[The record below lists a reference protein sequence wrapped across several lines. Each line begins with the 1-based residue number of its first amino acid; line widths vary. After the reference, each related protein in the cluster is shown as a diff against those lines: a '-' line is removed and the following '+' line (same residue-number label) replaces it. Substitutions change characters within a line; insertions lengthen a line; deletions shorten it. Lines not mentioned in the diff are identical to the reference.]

1 MSPGLPA
8 TVVTV
13 STSLP
18 QADEDVPRYVGDIRV
33 MLQFVPDQ
41 DKKSKKKAKGTL
53 MVWIQQARQLPIV
66 RSGATFV
73 QW

>member
-1 MSPGLPA
+1 MMMSL
-8 TVVTV
+8 TH
-13 STSLP
+13 S
-18 QADEDVPRYVGDIRV
+18 QADEDMPRYVGDIRV

-41 DKKSKKKAKGTL
+41 DKKGKKKTKGTL
-53 MVWIQQARQLPIV
+53 IVWIQQARQLPII

>member
-1 MSPGLPA
+1 MMPLTCS
-8 TVVTV
+8 
-13 STSLP
+13 
-18 QADEDVPRYVGDIRV
+18 QADEDMPRYVGDIRV

-41 DKKSKKKAKGTL
+41 DKKGKKKGKGTL
-53 MVWIQQARQLPIV
+53 IVWIQQARQLPII